1 MVFGNGVKNI
11 QAAAYNGVHTVCLL
25 VDTYR
30 MYMMTPSDQI
40 SHDLSYFSGPNTSGA
55 VKQIKNK
62 LELNLFSKIFK
73 NFLLFYIKKTYQHN
87 KVYNKVFE
95 VYLLYEFPWQN
106 QNQSI
111 LRHLDYLQKREES
124 LLIILENT
132 MFHNC
137 SNI

>member
-1 MVFGNGVKNI
+1 
-11 QAAAYNGVHTVCLL
+11 
-25 VDTYR
+25 
-30 MYMMTPSDQI
+30 MMTPSDQI

-62 LELNLFSKIFK
+62 LELNLFSKIFTH
-73 NFLLFYIKKTYQHN
+73 FLLFYKKNAYQHN

-111 LRHLDYLQKREES
+111 LGHLDYLQKKERKV
-124 LLIILENT
+124 
-132 MFHNC
+132 C
-137 SNI
+137 